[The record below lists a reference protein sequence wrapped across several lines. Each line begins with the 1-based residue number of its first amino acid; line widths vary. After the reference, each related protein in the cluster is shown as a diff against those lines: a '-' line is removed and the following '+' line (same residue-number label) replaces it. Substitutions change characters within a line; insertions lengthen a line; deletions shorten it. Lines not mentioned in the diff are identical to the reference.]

1 MAWPHDKQKQE
12 NWTRFWLSLNPDIDP
27 RAMNLMD
34 DIRLVSRAIYH
45 VAEQSL
51 DDAALS
57 FAQYKVLMH
66 LFFAEQMGDRSDLNP
81 SEISNRHGVS
91 RNTMSSLIRSLEET
105 GLLERRL
112 DPDDRRRFKISL
124 TEKGR
129 SLVIDYA
136 RHHLTMVG
144 SCFSALTIDEQE
156 TLSQLLRKVRAQVE
170 TVRPTM

>member
-1 MAWPHDKQKQE
+1 MSWPHDKQKQE
-12 NWTRFWLSLNPDIDP
+12 TWMRFWRSLNPEIDA
-27 RAMNLMD
+27 RAIGLMD
-34 DIRLVSRAIYH
+34 ELRLVSRAIYH

-51 DDAALS
+51 DEAALS

-66 LFFAEQMGDRSDLNP
+66 LFFAEQMGDRGDLNP

-91 RNTMSSLIRSLEET
+91 RNTMSSLIRSLEEAE
-105 GLLERRL
+105 LLARQL

-129 SLVIDYA
+129 ALVTDYA

-144 SCFSALTIDEQE
+144 SCFSALTAEEQE
-156 TLSQLLRKVRAQVE
+156 TLSQLLRKVRVQVE
-170 TVRPTM
+170 TVRLEI

>member
-1 MAWPHDKQKQE
+1 MAWSHDNHKQE
-12 NWTRFWLSLNPDIDP
+12 NWTRFWLSLNPDIDA
-27 RAMNLMD
+27 RAMSLMD
-34 DIRLVSRAIYH
+34 ELRLTSRAIYQ

-51 DDAALS
+51 DEAALS

-66 LFFAEQMGDRSDLNP
+66 LFFAEQMGERSDLNP
-81 SEISNRHGVS
+81 SEISSRHGVT

-170 TVRPTM
+170 SVRPAI

>member
-1 MAWPHDKQKQE
+1 MSWPHDKQKQE
-12 NWTRFWLSLNPDIDP
+12 TWTRFWLSLNPEIDP
-27 RAMNLMD
+27 RAISLMD
-34 DIRLVSRAIYH
+34 DIRLVARAIYH

-51 DDAALS
+51 DEATLS
-57 FAQYKVLMH
+57 FAQFKVLMH

-81 SEISNRHGVS
+81 SEISIRHGVS
-91 RNTMSSLIRSLEET
+91 RNTMSSLISTLEEM

-129 SLVIDYA
+129 SLVIEYA

-144 SCFSALTIDEQE
+144 SCFSALTDDEQE
-156 TLSQLLRKVRAQVE
+156 TLSRLLRKVRTQAE
-170 TVRPTM
+170 TVRPTI